1 MTLWGIVVLVL
12 SAILWFLAGSSS
24 NGQPT
29 LGPIY
34 GGTWQ
39 TIFMLTGVVGLV
51 LIIVG
56 FVKKKPSTPS
66 APSTPPENPPAE
78 NK

>member
-1 MTLWGIVVLVL
+1 MTLWGVVVLVL
-12 SAILWFLAGSSS
+12 SAILWFLSGSSS

-39 TIFMLTGVVGLV
+39 IIFMLTGVVGLV